1 MNIFNNLVLVSAS
14 KGNSLS
20 SIQHK
25 RNKLSAK
32 IFEQMQVCEAE
43 MNNTVYAPK
52 KLRTF
57 TNKTTS
63 ETTLL
68 EVNKRI
74 RKWYWL
80 TNDGKYNL
88 CIKYG
93 SRTLTLNKDGK
104 NAIELKDKQSIIN
117 TLKLLNDG
125 VLKGELDSAIINVS
139 AITKKGFHKK

>member
-1 MNIFNNLVLVSAS
+1 MNVFNNLVLVRAS
-14 KGNSLS
+14 KVNNLS
-20 SIQHK
+20 SIQQK
-25 RNKLSAK
+25 RYKLSAK
-32 IFEQMQVCEAE
+32 ILEQIKVCEAE
-43 MNNTVYAPK
+43 ISNTVYAPK
-52 KLRTF
+52 KLRRF
-57 TNKTTS
+57 TNKATS

-80 TNDGKYNL
+80 ASDGKYNL

-104 NAIELKDKQSIIN
+104 NAIELKDKQSIIS

-125 VLKGELDSAIINVS
+125 VLNGELDSAIINVS

>member
-1 MNIFNNLVLVSAS
+1 MNVFNTLVLVNAT
-14 KGNSLS
+14 KVNSLS
-20 SIQHK
+20 SIQQK
-25 RNKLSAK
+25 RNKLSIK
-32 IFEQMQVCEAE
+32 ILEQMHVCEAE
-43 MNNTVYAPK
+43 VNNTVYAPK

-57 TNKTTS
+57 INKTTNES
-63 ETTLL
+63 TLL

-80 TNDGKYNL
+80 TSDGKYNL

-117 TLKLLNDG
+117 TLKLLSDA
-125 VLKGELDSAIINVS
+125 VLNGELDSAIINVS
-139 AITKKGFHKK
+139 VITKKGFHKK